1 MCSRVSGSALSA
13 LCLCASST
21 HKSAVDGGSSV
32 LDQALPE
39 ACDLRM
45 VPGCGCTEVQ
55 AVFGVCVY
63 SSGWETRNVLTDLEQ
78 VVLQQGLLGQLFFL
92 MPLLVFSHPSEDSEA
107 HTMNSVWFCVT
118 RWWKKNE

>member
-1 MCSRVSGSALSA
+1 MCSQVSGSALSA

-78 VVLQQGLLGQLFFL
+78 VVLQQGLLGQLFF
-92 MPLLVFSHPSEDSEA
+92 FNA
-107 HTMNSVWFCVT
+107 FIGF
-118 RWWKKNE
+118 